1 MKASKV
7 LEARI
12 KEVIDNNDG
21 EYPLKNAVIIKSRQY
36 TGFNYDTNEH
46 EYVLLDWSIKEVL
59 RCGKRGVAYVS
70 DGINQWRPSELSES
84 ECQAIM
90 REIA

>member
-7 LEARI
+7 LETRI
-12 KEVIDNNDG
+12 KELITDNDG
-21 EYPLKNAVIIKSRQY
+21 EYLLKNAVTIKSRQY
-36 TGFNYDTNEH
+36 TGFNYDTNKH
-46 EYVLLDWSIKEVL
+46 EYVLLDWSIKQVL

-84 ECQAIM
+84 ECEAIM
-90 REIA
+90 REIS